1 MADMGRCCPE
11 RLRGNAEPMNNHPR
25 QDEMQTANNPLLH
38 HIEKFLRHLAVEK
51 NVSAHTVRA
60 YRQDLHDFAAYCP
73 NPPEKI
79 EMVDIRGFIANQTI
93 EGKSKTTVA
102 RRLASLRSFFGF
114 LYQEGIVAVNPA
126 RLVATPRTPKHLP
139 NFLSVDDAFGL
150 VQEPEGIGL
159 LPVRDRALLELLYSS
174 GLRVSEIAGLNVDD
188 LNIRE
193 GLVKVL
199 GKGKKERIVPVGG
212 KALDVLKSYL
222 IERMLFKKKKRTE
235 STDVALFLNK
245 SGTRL
250 TDRQIR
256 RIVVKYARATG
267 IEGQIGPHTL
277 RHTFATHL
285 LTGGADLRV
294 IQELLG
300 HASLS
305 TTQRY
310 THLDIGHLIDVY
322 DKAHPFGEDE
332 NTGQK
337 SKIKDEK

>member
-1 MADMGRCCPE
+1 MKHPSPE
-11 RLRGNAEPMNNHPR
+11 H
-25 QDEMQTANNPLLH
+25 TNNPLLV
-38 HIEKFLRHLAVEK
+38 HIEEFLRHLAIEK
-51 NVSAHTVRA
+51 NVSDHTVRA
-60 YRQDLHDFAAYCP
+60 YRQDLHDFAEYCP
-73 NPPEKI
+73 NPPAQV

-93 EGKSKTTVA
+93 GGKSKTTVA
-102 RRLASLRSFFGF
+102 RRLASLRSFFAF
-114 LYQEGIVAVNPA
+114 LYQEGRISANPA
-126 RLVATPRTPKHLP
+126 RLVATPKTPKHLP

-188 LNIRE
+188 LNVRE

-199 GKGKKERIVPVGG
+199 GKGRKERIVPVGG
-212 KALDVLKSYL
+212 KALDALKSYM
-222 IERMLFKKKKRTE
+222 IERLLFRKKKRSG

-256 RIVVKYARATG
+256 RIVVKYARAIG

-300 HASLS
+300 HSSLS
-305 TTQRY
+305 TTQKY

-322 DKAHPFGEDE
+322 DKAHPFGEE
-332 NTGQK
+332 ESISQK
-337 SKIKDEK
+337 PKATNQ